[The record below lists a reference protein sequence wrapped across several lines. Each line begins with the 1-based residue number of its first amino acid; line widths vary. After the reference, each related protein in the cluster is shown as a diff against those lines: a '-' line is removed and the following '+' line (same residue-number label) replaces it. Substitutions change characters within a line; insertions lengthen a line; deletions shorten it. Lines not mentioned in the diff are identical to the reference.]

1 MEITNEQINKAFEN
15 LSDEWQEAILD
26 VGVDEK
32 VNEITEKYKLQLD
45 SANTVYMETNY
56 VILGLKKA
64 EEFRAELAKDPKIP
78 LQILDSLVTDIND
91 QIFEAIRMK
100 IIENREIDESFEEV
114 STQGIAEEVKPKQEV
129 ENIPLNI
136 SSDEPSKESLI
147 KTGGFVFNEP
157 KPEIAQTPI
166 PEKTE
171 PAIPTPPQS
180 LETHEEGILKDSGI
194 DMHSLPM
201 QDLVQSKLTGAF
213 SMGKEASDHTVPTIS
228 KQPSAQPQKTS
239 NDPYRE
245 TI

>member
-78 LQILDSLVTDIND
+78 LQLLDSIVSDINSD
-91 QIFEAIRMK
+91 VFEAIRMSV
-100 IIENREIDESFEEV
+100 IENKNIDDNFEEI
-114 STQGIAEEVKPKQEV
+114 TTENIDEEVKPKQEV
-129 ENIPLNI
+129 ENIPLNMP
-136 SSDEPSKESLI
+136 SEEPSKESLI

-171 PAIPTPPQS
+171 PTIPTPPQS

-228 KQPSAQPQKTS
+228 KQPSAQPQKTN